1 MHRLLFLALVLFG
14 LVPQG
19 VGQQL
24 YMEVGKSRSAFN
36 FWNSEGEELDGLE
49 STLRDFAAIG
59 FRKHVHKKVPR
70 LHYVLGASYN
80 RYGARGTS
88 LDEYKYY
95 YDWDAIFIGTHF
107 GVEYDFLTIRDKSK
121 ANRGLTFY
129 ARLALAPEFF
139 VKGTQTIDDQ
149 VVDLMGVEQFDS
161 PYFFMRGGAG
171 VIYCLSNTV
180 AIFAQYMYGKG
191 VRLFEAKPDDNE
203 TLHIITHHLGFGV
216 FVNLPHCR
224 YCFPQTKPRK
234 GGSGGSKG
242 TMKK

>member
-36 FWNSEGEELDGLE
+36 FWNSQDQGLEGLE
-49 STLRDFAAIG
+49 STMRDYAGLGYRRHF
-59 FRKHVHKKVPR
+59 HKKVFR
-70 LHYVLGASYN
+70 LHYVLGATYN

-107 GVEYDFLTIRDKSK
+107 GVEYEFFTIRDKSK

-129 ARLALAPEFF
+129 ARVALAPEFF
-139 VKGTQTIDDQ
+139 VKGTQTINTQ
-149 VVDLMGVEQFDS
+149 VYDLMGAEQFDS
-161 PYFFMRGGAG
+161 PYFFTRFGGG
-171 VIYCLSNTV
+171 VNYCVSNTV
-180 AIFAQYMYGKG
+180 AIMAQYMYGRG
-191 VRLFEAKPDDNE
+191 VRLFAAKPDDNE

-216 FVNLPHCR
+216 FINLPHCR
-224 YCFPQTKPRK
+224 YCFPQPKRK
-234 GGSGGSKG
+234 KASGSRG
-242 TMKK
+242 TMKQ